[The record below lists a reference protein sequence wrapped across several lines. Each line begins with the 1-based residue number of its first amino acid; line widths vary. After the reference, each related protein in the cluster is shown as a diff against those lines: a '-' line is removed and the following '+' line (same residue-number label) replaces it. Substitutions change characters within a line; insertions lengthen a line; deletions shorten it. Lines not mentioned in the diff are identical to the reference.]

1 MKLMIASDIH
11 GSEKWAGRL
20 VEEYKKSGAEKL
32 VLLGDVLY
40 HGPRNSLTEGHNPQG
55 VISILNDLAEEIIS
69 VRGNC
74 DAEVD
79 QMVLAF
85 DIMEDYEC
93 LEDGDRTLWFT
104 HGHIYS
110 VDYFPKAKEG
120 DIVIQGHT
128 HIPMD
133 EMRCGIRCVNPGSVS
148 LPKGGSDRQ
157 CLLYEDGEFK
167 TVKL

>member
-1 MKLMIASDIH
+1 MKWMIASDIH
-11 GSEKWAGRL
+11 GSEKGAGRL

-93 LEDGDRTLWFT
+93 LEDGRRKNSLVYSRT
-104 HGHIYS
+104 Y
-110 VDYFPKAKEG
+110 
-120 DIVIQGHT
+120 IQ
-128 HIPMD
+128 
-133 EMRCGIRCVNPGSVS
+133 R
-148 LPKGGSDRQ
+148 
-157 CLLYEDGEFK
+157 
-167 TVKL
+167 

>member
-11 GSEKWAGRL
+11 GSEKYAKRL

-32 VLLGDVLY
+32 VLLGDILY
-40 HGPRNSLTEGHNPQG
+40 HGPRNDLTDGHNPKG
-55 VISILNDLAEEIIS
+55 VVEILNDIAEEIIS

-93 LEDGDRTLWFT
+93 LEDGDRTLWLT

-110 VDYFPKAKEG
+110 VDYFPKAKDG
-120 DIVIQGHT
+120 DIIFQGHT

-133 EMRCGIRCVNPGSVS
+133 EMRDGIRCINPGSTS
-148 LPKGGSDRQ
+148 LPKGGSDHQ
-157 CLLYEDGEFK
+157 CLIYENGEISSI
-167 TVKL
+167 KL